1 MCSSVE
7 EKKIS
12 LCAELCFHAFSP
24 FVQAILDCFH
34 PQYKFLCYDG
44 PGFLKAGNF
53 PLCDGDKG
61 ENAWKNPSSVP
72 LAAMDKVISMGRL
85 IRPRLF
91 LLWRVAASCVD
102 AAGTSSMQLHSPTLE
117 DVREEEALI
126 WQEDWGGI
134 FFFVKHERELMPGAQ
149 ARRSGGVVCPGP
161 DSEEMP
167 HKPRVSAYTRGG
179 WGVGGVLVA

>member
-1 MCSSVE
+1 MCPSVE

-34 PQYKFLCYDG
+34 PQCKFLCYDG

-91 LLWRVAASCVD
+91 PLWRVAASCVD

-126 WQEDWGGI
+126 WQEDGGGGHLGI
-134 FFFVKHERELMPGAQ
+134 FVRHERALVPGARG
-149 ARRSGGVVCPGP
+149 ALGVVCAGP
-161 DSEEMP
+161 DSEETP
-167 HKPRVSAYTRGG
+167 HKPRMSAYTRAGS
-179 WGVGGVLVA
+179 

>member
-1 MCSSVE
+1 MHS
-7 EKKIS
+7 
-12 LCAELCFHAFSP
+12 A

-61 ENAWKNPSSVP
+61 ENAWKNPPSVP

-85 IRPRLF
+85 IRPFLF
-91 LLWRVAASCVD
+91 PSWRAAASCVD
-102 AAGTSSMQLHSPTLE
+102 AAGNIKYAAAFPNFGRCEGRGSLDLARGLRGGGHL
-117 DVREEEALI
+117 
-126 WQEDWGGI
+126 GI
-134 FFFVKHERELMPGAQ
+134 FVRHERALVPGARG
-149 ARRSGGVVCPGP
+149 ALGVVCAGP

-167 HKPRVSAYTRGG
+167 HKPRMGAYTRMII
-179 WGVGGVLVA
+179 